1 MSTDTTTHQEP
12 SEGFTAEERAAI
24 KDRARE
30 ARRRRGPG
38 PQDDAAAEREVL
50 EKIATLPDADR
61 TLAEG
66 VHAVVMAA
74 VPELRPRL
82 WYGMPAYALDGVTV
96 CHFQHAGKFKARYA
110 TLGFSDRAR
119 LDDGALWPTSYALT
133 ELTPEVAE
141 RITALVRQAVR

>member
-1 MSTDTTTHQEP
+1 MSTDTQATTY
-12 SEGFTAEERAAI
+12 EGFTAEERAAM

-30 ARRRRGPG
+30 AKKRSRRAGAPD
-38 PQDDAAAEREVL
+38 PAEAEREVL
-50 EKIATLPDADR
+50 EKIASFPDADR
-61 TLAEG
+61 ALAEG

-82 WYGMPAYALDGVTV
+82 WYGMPAYAIDGVMV

-110 TLGFSDRAR
+110 TLGFSDRAK